1 VRFGREEGVR
11 VTGILRIEQGKEASV
26 GLMLTRDDCRT
37 VRVVVQDP
45 ATDAVLEQSEELPVR
60 LGI

>member
-1 VRFGREEGVR
+1 
-11 VTGILRIEQGKEASV
+11 
-26 GLMLTRDDCRT
+26 LMLTRDDCRT

>member
-1 VRFGREEGVR
+1 MALDAEFDRTTGVLHAAPGTE
-11 VTGILRIEQGKEASV
+11 VTV
-26 GLMLTRDDCRT
+26 GLMLTRDDCQT

-45 ATDAVLEQSEELPVR
+45 ATDAVLDQSEELPVK